1 MKIFSIHLSM
11 YLTDRQLNR
20 DGREGGGGW
29 FSVYHTVNLAG
40 RNLFYIETKTF
51 QWDEKRSSEV
61 AMGEGGARGAA
72 PRFSCL

>member
-1 MKIFSIHLSM
+1 M

-20 DGREGGGGW
+20 DGREGGGGG

-40 RNLFYIETKTF
+40 RHLLYIETKTF
-51 QWDEKRSSEV
+51 PWDEKRSSEV
-61 AMGEGGARGAA
+61 AMGEGVGGAA